1 MSDVGSLT
9 AIGAAQITAAVTGAV
24 LTAVELGNG
33 LAGLSGWIRFA
44 GTGGTSVT
52 AYIQQTPDGGTTWF
66 DVYCAHFTAAGVAL
80 FSLVQGAGANLA
92 VTDAALAN
100 NTALN
105 SGVVPL
111 FDQYRLK
118 YTSVGT
124 WANGTL
130 VANAM
135 PRG

>member
-1 MSDVGSLT
+1 MADMSPLTAVGS
-9 AIGAAQITAAVTGAV
+9 AQITAAVAGQA
-24 LTAVELGNG
+24 LTAVTLGNG

-52 AYIQQTPDGGTTWF
+52 VWLQQSPDGGNSWH

-80 FSLVQGAGANLA
+80 FSLVQGAAANLA
-92 VTDAALAN
+92 VTDSTLAN

-105 SGVVPL
+105 SGVLPL
-111 FDQYRLK
+111 FDQFRLK
-118 YTSVGT
+118 YTSVGV
-124 WANGTL
+124 WASGTL
-130 VANAM
+130 VAQAM